1 MNGIACM
8 LNKKCREEK
17 SKEIVKNINYEQE
30 FYEDIYGK
38 KNSK

>member
-1 MNGIACM
+1 MNGIVCM

-17 SKEIVKNINYEQE
+17 SKEIVKNINDEQK

-38 KNSK
+38 NEKK